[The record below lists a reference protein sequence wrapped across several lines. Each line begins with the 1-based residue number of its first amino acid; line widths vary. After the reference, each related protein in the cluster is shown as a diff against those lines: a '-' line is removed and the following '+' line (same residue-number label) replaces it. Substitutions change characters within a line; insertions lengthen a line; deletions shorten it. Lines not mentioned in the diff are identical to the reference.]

1 MNSECNVKTTLQ
13 DPGLG
18 WRSQCNICWVS
29 LVLAGARS
37 HCLHG
42 NIFKERSES
51 KMEGLGVVVKP
62 PVPAMRLQLE
72 EKEFSDWGKKS
83 SCKCTLCGL

>member
-18 WRSQCNICWVS
+18 WRSQCDICWVS

-42 NIFKERSES
+42 NIFKERSE
-51 KMEGLGVVVKP
+51 
-62 PVPAMRLQLE
+62 RWRDLE
-72 EKEFSDWGKKS
+72 W
-83 SCKCTLCGL
+83 